1 MSQHAYKSTDAIKA
15 KPKHLSGVNYMHN
28 LQKAGVSPDVAKIQG
43 DVLENIAEQ
52 IAGQYQHFVENFATK
67 DELKAEIKV
76 VREEIKEVKKEVKE
90 DIKELSSKIES
101 NARWMFSIMIAFG
114 CGMLG
119 VMAKGFHWI

>member
-1 MSQHAYKSTDAIKA
+1 MSQHAYKNTGDIKA

-52 IAGQYQHFVENFATK
+52 IAEQYQHFAINLATK
-67 DELKAEIKV
+67 DELKQ
-76 VREEIKEVKKEVKE
+76 EIKEVKTEFN
-90 DIKELSSKIES
+90 SKIDCLTAKIEN